1 MPVVLRIRGFKF
13 YFYANEGDEP
23 PHIHVDKGGA
33 TAKLT
38 FLRLMCSTDSE
49 LEQSVTQFPSAKH
62 LLLRQFV

>member
-33 TAKLT
+33 TAKL
-38 FLRLMCSTDSE
+38 
-49 LEQSVTQFPSAKH
+49 
-62 LLLRQFV
+62 